1 MIINDKTKE
10 SINLVLLDKIGLT
23 YEEYMNL
30 DISEQEMIITNNKL
44 KYDDRLYVDGFP
56 IGNIITKDEIDDKII
71 SIIYKKPIA
80 LVKKLSKKIIK

>member
-1 MIINDKTKE
+1 MIINDNTKE
-10 SINLVLLDKIGLT
+10 SINLALLDKIGLT
-23 YEEYMNL
+23 YEAYMNL